1 MRLPDNYTHR
11 LIDCLTRSRLSFAL
25 YRLPWTDECYFIVQ
39 ASEEVNTL
47 DDITELNGKQ
57 GFVIA
62 PFQQTKEHP
71 IVLIHPDV
79 TAYDWPEISQAVASL
94 KYADAILSC
103 KPLATVPVTTMNEE
117 ERYSRYFAAFNRFME
132 PLKNKSIKKLVLSR
146 PAFCSID
153 ENFSPL
159 ETFVKAC
166 NAYPRMM
173 IYLCHTPVSGTWLG
187 STPEILLSGQAMNWN
202 TVALAGTM
210 PIENGVEPTEW
221 SDKNKEEQAIVA
233 EYVRKIV
240 KKHGRKTFEK
250 GPYTARAGQLVHL
263 KTDFLFQLKETGFLG
278 DLLKELHPTPA
289 VCGLPK
295 DKAYQFITEHEGY
308 DRRYYSG
315 YVGWIDPE
323 GHTDIYVNLRCM
335 EIRSTETKLYAGG
348 GILPSSEVRSEWE
361 ETDEKMKTM
370 MSLIPVKSN

>member
-1 MRLPDNYTHR
+1 MRLPDNHTHR
-11 LIDCLTRSRLSFAL
+11 LIDCLTRSRFSFAL
-25 YRLPWTDECYFIVQ
+25 YRLPWTDECYFILQ
-39 ASEEVNTL
+39 TSEGVETL
-47 DDITELNGKQ
+47 DDISELNGKQ

-62 PFQQTKEHP
+62 PFKQTDEHP
-71 IVLIHPDV
+71 IVLIRPDV
-79 TAYDWPEISQAVASL
+79 TAYDWAEITQAITNL

-103 KPLATVPVTTMNEE
+103 KPLPGTPVSTLNEE
-117 ERYSRYFAAFNRFME
+117 ERYGRYYAAFNRFME
-132 PLKNKSIKKLVLSR
+132 PLKTKRCKKLVLSR
-146 PAFCSID
+146 PAFCPID
-153 ENFSPL
+153 EEFSPL
-159 ETFVKAC
+159 ATFVKAC

-210 PIENGVEPTEW
+210 PIENGIEPSEW
-221 SDKNKEEQAIVA
+221 SAKNQEEQAIVA

-240 KKHGRKTFEK
+240 KKHGRKMMEK

-295 DKAYQFITEHEGY
+295 TEAYEFITANEGY

-315 YVGWIDPE
+315 FVGWIAPE
-323 GHTDIYVNLRCM
+323 GHTDVYVNLRCM
-335 EIRSTETKLYAGG
+335 EIRSTEAKLYAGG

-361 ETDEKMKTM
+361 ETGEKMKTM
-370 MSLIPVKSN
+370 RNLI

>member
-1 MRLPDNYTHR
+1 MRLPDNHTHR
-11 LIDCLTRSRLSFAL
+11 LIDCLTHSRFSFAL
-25 YRLPWTDECYFIVQ
+25 YRLPWTDECYFILQ
-39 ASEEVNTL
+39 TSEDVKTL
-47 DDITELNGKQ
+47 DDIAELNGKH

-62 PFQQTKEHP
+62 PFQQTEEHP
-71 IVLIHPDV
+71 IVLIRPDV
-79 TAYDWPEISQAVASL
+79 TAYDWPEITQSITSV
-94 KYADAILSC
+94 KYADAFLTC
-103 KPLATVPVTTMNEE
+103 KPLSTAPIATLNEE
-117 ERYSRYFAAFNRFME
+117 ERYERYFAAFNRFIK
-132 PLKNKSIKKLVLSR
+132 PLKAKDFKKLVLSR
-146 PAFCSID
+146 PAFCPIN
-153 ENFSPL
+153 EEFSPL

-187 STPEILLSGQAMNWN
+187 STPEILLSGHAMNWK

-210 PIENGVEPTEW
+210 PIENGVEPTDW
-221 SDKNKEEQAIVA
+221 SPKNQEEQSIVA

-240 KKHGRKTFEK
+240 KKHGRKMMEK

-263 KTDFLFQLKETGFLG
+263 KTDFLFQLKETGYLG

-295 DKAYQFITEHEGY
+295 EEAYQFIAEKEGY

-315 YVGWIDPE
+315 FVGWIDPE
-323 GHTDIYVNLRCM
+323 GQTDVYVNLRCM
-335 EIRSTETKLYAGG
+335 EIRSTEAKLYAGG

-361 ETDEKMKTM
+361 ETGEKMKTM
-370 MSLIPVKSN
+370 KNLL